1 MAFFILRCQGEI
13 MTDQNRAE
21 KNYTPL
27 IWILSIAIYVLI
39 FLATNI
45 EKSNFSD
52 YNFSYL
58 PSFNASVN
66 SISFFL
72 LLSAF
77 IAIKN
82 KKIVLHKRLI
92 FSALLFTTFFLVSYL
107 IYHSTTPST
116 KFGGEGF
123 LKAIYLFVLLTHII
137 LAGVL
142 VPFVLVTLGRG
153 LNMNVPKHRKIAR
166 WVMPMWLYVS
176 FTGVL
181 IYILISPYYS

>member
-1 MAFFILRCQGEI
+1 
-13 MTDQNRAE
+13 MTNLNTKE
-21 KNYTPL
+21 KNYTAA
-27 IWILSIAIYVLI
+27 IWIISISIYLLI

-45 EKSNFSD
+45 AKATFIEYD
-52 YNFSYL
+52 FSYL
-58 PSFNASVN
+58 PRFNAIVN
-66 SISFFL
+66 SISFIL

-82 KKIVLHKRLI
+82 KKIELHKRLI
-92 FSALLFTTFFLVSYL
+92 FAALLFTTFFLASYL

-123 LKAIYLFVLLTHII
+123 LKALYLFVLLTHIL
-137 LAGVL
+137 LAGVI

-181 IYILISPYYS
+181 IFILISPYYN

>member
-1 MAFFILRCQGEI
+1 MITTNKE
-13 MTDQNRAE
+13 E
-21 KNYTPL
+21 KNYTPA

-45 EKSNFSD
+45 SKQSFNHYD
-52 YNFSYL
+52 FSYL
-58 PSFNASVN
+58 PRFNAIVN
-66 SISFFL
+66 SISFFF

-82 KKIVLHKRLI
+82 KKIELHKKLI
-92 FSALLFTTFFLVSYL
+92 FGALLFTTFFLASYL

-123 LKAIYLFVLLTHII
+123 LKTVYLFILLTHIL

-142 VPFVLVTLGRG
+142 GALCIG
-153 LNMNVPKHRKIAR
+153 N
-166 WVMPMWLYVS
+166 
-176 FTGVL
+176 TG
-181 IYILISPYYS
+181 